1 MKYIYIFI
9 PFLTVFLSQI
19 IKLFVEGITNKKINF
34 YRLIDG
40 SGGMP
45 SSHSAIVTSL
55 TTIVGL
61 LNGFDSLYFAIC
73 LIFSSVVLY
82 DAMGVRYETG
92 KQAEIINLLIKSNK
106 SFKEKTIILKEK
118 VGHKPIEVLCGC
130 LLGIIVSLTTYYFI

>member
-1 MKYIYIFI
+1 MKYIYIFV
-9 PFLTVFLSQI
+9 PFLAVFISQI
-19 IKLFVEGITNKKINF
+19 IKILVEGIINKKINI

-40 SGGMP
+40 AGGMP
-45 SSHSAIVTSL
+45 SSHSAFVSSL
-55 TTIVGL
+55 TTIIGIC
-61 LNGFDSLYFAIC
+61 NGFDSIYFSIC

-106 SFKEKTIILKEK
+106 SFEEKTIILKEK

-130 LLGIIVSLTTYYFI
+130 LLGIIVATITYYFN